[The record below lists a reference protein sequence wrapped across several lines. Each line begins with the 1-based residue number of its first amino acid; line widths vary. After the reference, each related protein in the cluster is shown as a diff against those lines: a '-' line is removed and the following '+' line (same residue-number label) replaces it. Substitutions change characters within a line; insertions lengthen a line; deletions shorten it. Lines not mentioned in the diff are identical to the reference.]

1 MIAHVQGGL
10 VALLDWQMVLTFS
23 LFYLLVHFFQK
34 PSENKSERHTN
45 HLSEHFVLL
54 VSNAN
59 QFLNK
64 TVGEVPA
71 QHVRNQQRRL
81 ERAPAVREHTVLNV
95 N

>member
-1 MIAHVQGGL
+1 MR
-10 VALLDWQMVLTFS
+10 DTS
-23 LFYLLVHFFQK
+23 
-34 PSENKSERHTN
+34 N
-45 HLSEHFVLL
+45 LSEHFVLL

-64 TVGEVPA
+64 TVREVPA

-81 ERAPAVREHTVLNV
+81 EGAPEVREHTVLSV